1 MSLVHVSIFCE
12 FLLSQ
17 YTIFAMKR
25 RVLNAKHSSVLADR
39 KQQKE

>member
-25 RVLNAKHSSVLADR
+25 SLER
-39 KQQKE
+39 KAELTAGR